1 MRAKVR
7 PMAESLTEDT
17 RIRVA
22 LVEDDAETRRTW
34 AALLDAHPR
43 VQCVASCETAEAALE
58 RIPECQPQVILMDI
72 NLPGLSGIRCT
83 ALLKE
88 RLPSVQILM
97 LTAYS
102 HNNYIFEAL
111 KAGASGYLLKS
122 ISSAE
127 LIRSIL
133 EVVDGGAPMTGQIA
147 RRVIAVFR
155 QQAAQ
160 GLDQDQLTSRENEIL
175 QLLAKGYTNKEIAS
189 HLDCS
194 AGTIKVHLEH
204 IYAKLHVHCRA
215 GATAKYLGGTVK
227 TSTAET
233 GAGV

>member
-1 MRAKVR
+1 
-7 PMAESLTEDT
+7 
-17 RIRVA
+17 
-22 LVEDDAETRRTW
+22 
-34 AALLDAHPR
+34 
-43 VQCVASCETAEAALE
+43 
-58 RIPECQPQVILMDI
+58 
-72 NLPGLSGIRCT
+72 
-83 ALLKE
+83 
-88 RLPSVQILM
+88 
-97 LTAYS
+97 
-102 HNNYIFEAL
+102 
-111 KAGASGYLLKS
+111 
-122 ISSAE
+122 
-127 LIRSIL
+127 
-133 EVVDGGAPMTGQIA
+133 
-147 RRVIAVFR
+147 
-155 QQAAQ
+155 AQ